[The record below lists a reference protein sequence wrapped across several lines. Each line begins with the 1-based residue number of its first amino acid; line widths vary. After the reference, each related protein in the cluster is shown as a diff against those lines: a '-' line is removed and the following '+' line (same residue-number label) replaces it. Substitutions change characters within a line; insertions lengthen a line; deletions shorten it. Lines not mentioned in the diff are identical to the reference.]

1 MHSSGALP
9 VLAITGFRILAISQ
23 RKPYILG
30 PLRGQERASSG
41 ASLVPLRVP
50 LWSPLWGRFLRI
62 SRRKPY
68 IVDPLRGQDGA
79 YLEPLWG
86 LSGSLSGALSG
97 ASLGPSL
104 GLSGAFLEPLW
115 GLPGG
120 FSGAS
125 LAGFSDEP
133 VSVLLVS
140 ASVASPGASLVSLG
154 REA

>member
-9 VLAITGFRILAISQ
+9 VLAITGFR
-23 RKPYILG
+23 
-30 PLRGQERASSG
+30 
-41 ASLVPLRVP
+41 
-50 LWSPLWGRFLRI
+50 FLRI

-68 IVDPLRGQDGA
+68 ILNPIGVRKQ
-79 YLEPLWG
+79 G
-86 LSGSLSGALSG
+86 LCGALSG

-104 GLSGAFLEPLW
+104 GLSGAFLELLW